1 MSTFCGACGGVLSPT
16 TGQSTVAV
24 GRVERRYREYLCDIC
39 GFRVQ
44 VVASTAPLSP
54 AFTAGGAER

>member
-1 MSTFCGACGGVLSPT
+1 MSTFCGACGVLSPT
-16 TGQSTVAV
+16 TDQYTIAEG
-24 GRVERRYREYLCDIC
+24 GVERRYREYLCDIC

-54 AFTAGGAER
+54 ALTAGGAER